1 MSAPSYNAGFE
12 KFAFPDTSGRNEIKC
27 AIWYPT
33 LATEAE
39 FAEGPWKFHVASSPA
54 SAGNQH
60 PLVVT
65 SHGTASSWREH
76 HDTAEFL
83 ARRGFVVAALSHPG
97 DSYDYEQKDFG
108 GLASAVQRPRDVSR
122 LLDELLE
129 SPRYAPMI
137 DANRIGVFG
146 FSIGGYTALVL
157 AGGRP
162 DFQKIATHPS
172 DDPPSI
178 YFGGSEE
185 DRLEEAQSLLRA
197 TCPSADPRVRAI
209 LVMAP
214 ALGFLFDAAGLKN
227 VRIPVRLYRA
237 EHDQILHYPYDG
249 ETYHRMLP
257 LAPEAVVV
265 AGAGHY
271 VFLAP
276 PPAMLVTTLPD
287 VFRDESNFDRR
298 AFHERLNAE
307 AEVFFKATLLE

>member
-1 MSAPSYNAGFE
+1 MSVPSYNAGFE
-12 KFAFPDTSGRNEIKC
+12 KFTFSDISSGNEVKC

-33 LATEAE
+33 LAAEAE
-39 FAEGPWKFHVASSPA
+39 LAEGPWKFHVAFAPPCE
-54 SAGNQH
+54 GNQH
-60 PLVVT
+60 PLVLI
-65 SHGTASSWREH
+65 SHGTGSSWREH

-97 DSYDYEQKDFG
+97 DSYDYQQKDSG
-108 GLASAVQRPRDVSR
+108 GLTSAVHRPRHVSR

-129 SPRYAPMI
+129 SRRYAPMI
-137 DANRIGVFG
+137 DASRIGVFG

-162 DFQKIATHPS
+162 DFQKIGTHPA

-178 YFGGSEE
+178 YFGGSQD
-185 DRLEEAQSLLRA
+185 DRFEEAQSLLQAPR
-197 TCPSADPRVRAI
+197 PSADARVHAI

-214 ALGFLFDAAGLKN
+214 ALGFLFDAASLRD

-237 EHDQILHYPYDG
+237 ERDQILHHPYDG
-249 ETYHRMLP
+249 ETYRRMLP
-257 LAPEAVVV
+257 VTPETIVV

-287 VFRDESNFDRR
+287 VFRDEGNFDRR

-307 AEVFFKATLLE
+307 AEVFFKATLSG

>member
-1 MSAPSYNAGFE
+1 MSAPSCSAGFE
-12 KFAFPDTSGRNEIKC
+12 RFTFPDISGASEVKC

-33 LATEAE
+33 LAAEAE
-39 FAEGPWKFHVASSPA
+39 LAEGPWKFHVAFGPPSD
-54 SAGNQH
+54 GNRH
-60 PLVVT
+60 PLVVI
-65 SHGTASSWREH
+65 SHGTGSSWREH

-97 DSYDYEQKDFG
+97 DSYDYEQTDFG
-108 GLASAVQRPRDVSR
+108 GLASAVHRPRHVSR

-137 DANRIGVFG
+137 DPTRIGVFG

-178 YFGGSEE
+178 YFGGSEG
-185 DRLEEAQSLLRA
+185 DRLQEARSLLQA
-197 TCPSADPRVRAI
+197 PGPSADPRVRAI

-214 ALGFLFDAAGLKN
+214 ALGFLFDAASLKD
-227 VRIPVRLYRA
+227 VQVPVRLYRA
-237 EHDQILHYPYDG
+237 EYDRILHHPYDG
-249 ETYHRMLP
+249 ETYRRMLP
-257 LAPEAVVV
+257 VTPEAIVV

-276 PPAMLVTTLPD
+276 PPAILATTLPD
-287 VFRDESNFDRR
+287 VFTDEGSFDRH

-307 AEVFFKATLLE
+307 VEVFFKAALSG